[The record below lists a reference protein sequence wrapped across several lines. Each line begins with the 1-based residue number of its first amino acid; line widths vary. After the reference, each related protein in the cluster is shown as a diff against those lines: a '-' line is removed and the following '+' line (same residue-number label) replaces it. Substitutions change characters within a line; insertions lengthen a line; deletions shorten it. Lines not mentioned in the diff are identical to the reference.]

1 MAGAWASLSGV
12 TKRYGPTA
20 ALQDVSFELKAGEV
34 VGYLGPNGAGKTTTL
49 KLLAGL
55 TKPTSGRVSLC
66 GVDPGTDRIAAL
78 RKVGVL
84 VESPG
89 ILPYLRSDDLLDHV
103 ARVKG
108 IALAARAGEARRVA
122 DQLGVAECLGKT
134 LGSLSTGS
142 LRRILIAS
150 ALIGEPEGL
159 LLDEPTLGLDP
170 AARGDLRRLLKTLA
184 RSGTSIFL
192 STHLLEDVAEVGDR
206 VLFLR
211 EGRLVGS
218 ERVTTEGRRR
228 LRLTFGSDVAP
239 ARIAPLLGPGAS
251 AEALS
256 AREILVDL
264 DPDDARQI
272 ELLRAV
278 VAQGL
283 PLLSAEVVAS
293 DLLARYLHHVGR
305 EEAEA

>member
-1 MAGAWASLSGV
+1 MAAVWASFTGV
-12 TKRYGPTA
+12 TKRYGSTTA
-20 ALQDVSFELKAGEV
+20 LEDVTFEIKSGEV

-49 KLLAGL
+49 KILSGL
-55 TKPTSGRVSLC
+55 TRPTSGRVALS
-66 GVDPGTDRIAAL
+66 GTDPTKDRVTAL

-89 ILPYLRSDDLLDHV
+89 ILPYLRAGDLLEHV

-108 IALAARAGEARRVA
+108 LPLAERTNEVRRAAT
-122 DQLGVAECLGKT
+122 QLGVLDSLVKP

-142 LRRILIAS
+142 LRRVLIAS
-150 ALIGEPEGL
+150 TIIGGPEGL

-170 AARGDLRRLLKTLA
+170 AARTDLRRLLRTLA
-184 RSGTSIFL
+184 KSGTSIFL

-211 EGRLVGS
+211 EGRLVGA
-218 ERVTTEGRRR
+218 EPVTTEGRRR
-228 LRLTFGSDVAP
+228 LRLVFGEDV
-239 ARIAPLLGPGAS
+239 GPSELTGLVGS
-251 AEALS
+251 AGTVEALS
-256 AREILVDL
+256 ARELLVDL
-264 DPDDARQI
+264 APDDARQI
-272 ELLRAV
+272 LLVRSI

-283 PLLSAEVVAS
+283 PLLSVEMVAS